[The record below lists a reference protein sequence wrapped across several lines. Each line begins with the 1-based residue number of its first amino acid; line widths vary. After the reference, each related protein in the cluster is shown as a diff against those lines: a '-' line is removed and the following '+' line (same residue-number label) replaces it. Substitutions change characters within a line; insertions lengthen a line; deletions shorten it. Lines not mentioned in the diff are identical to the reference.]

1 MTPKFV
7 MANPPPEISRVAA
20 KLPPFWKTDP
30 IVWFIQVEAQ
40 FAISGITQDET
51 KYNTVIANV
60 DSSILGEVSDLLI
73 APPNEQKYDAIKTR
87 LIRSFADSEERKLK
101 TLLQDIELGDK
112 KPSSLL
118 KEMRQLAGTRISES
132 VLKSLW
138 LNRLPN
144 TMQPVLT
151 VLDVTLTNLAD
162 AADKLVD
169 TLGSHQ
175 VNAVSN
181 DARTTMNDYSELKAE
196 IEALSRKLDSQNR
209 RRSRSRSR
217 SNYRHQM
224 SYGDKCFYHAKFGM
238 KAFKCSGPPCKMAN
252 SEN

>member
-1 MTPKFV
+1 
-7 MANPPPEISRVAA
+7 MANPPEINRIAA

-30 IVWFIQVEAQ
+30 VVWFIQVEAQ
-40 FAISGITQDET
+40 FAISGIVQDET
-51 KYNTVIANV
+51 KYNTVIANI
-60 DSSILGEVSDLLI
+60 DSNILGEISDLLI
-73 APPNEQKYDAIKTR
+73 APPAEQKYNAIKTR
-87 LIRSFADSEERKLK
+87 LIKSFAESEERKLK

-118 KEMRQLAGTRISES
+118 KEMRHLAGTRISES

-144 TMQPVLT
+144 SMQPVLT
-151 VLDVTLTNLAD
+151 VLDVELTNLAD

-169 TLGSHQ
+169 SLGNHQ
-175 VNAVSN
+175 INLVTNNTKAP
-181 DARTTMNDYSELKAE
+181 MNDYNELKAE
-196 IEALSRKLDSQNR
+196 IEALSRKLDHQNR

-217 SNYRHQM
+217 SNYRHQV

-238 KAFKCSGPPCKMAN
+238 KAFKCSGPPCKMAK